1 MKNEELDKFDEAQAQ
16 PQQPTLKFTATVDE
30 VNLIFRALSEL
41 PHRVA
46 DPIMR
51 NLMAQVQSQIETAN

>member
-16 PQQPTLKFTATVDE
+16 QQPTLKFTATVDE

-46 DPIMR
+46 DPVMR